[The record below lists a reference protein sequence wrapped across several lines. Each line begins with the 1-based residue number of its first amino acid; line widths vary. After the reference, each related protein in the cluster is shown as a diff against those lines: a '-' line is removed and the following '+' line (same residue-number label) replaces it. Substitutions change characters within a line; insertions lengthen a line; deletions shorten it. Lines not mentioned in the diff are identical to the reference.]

1 MVLFKNRFFQAYG
14 LWHWG
19 EGLQTVLL
27 TWYMTFHA
35 ELTATQI
42 GFYQALVLSPFLIFT
57 ISGGALSDRI
67 GAGISYVISTS
78 LFAVILV
85 SYGILEHEFGFV
97 PKLFFLYC
105 VLSGVASAV
114 SNPAID
120 TFIPDATSLR
130 VQKNALLSATA
141 HNIAKLI
148 GTLTGLLLPILTAT
162 GGFIANGVLMFLS
175 VVFLTAHK
183 RKKPQTP
190 SGPSQIIGTEPN
202 MLRQVFAHYRANPES
217 FDILLSNTLI
227 GLVMVPAGYIL
238 FPLILRE
245 KFPEF
250 GNLFALLG
258 ISSWTGAI
266 IATSVAKQMSD
277 KIVKPGV
284 VSLVIWGAYGLGLL
298 VLTVVGN
305 FYALCAAVFVFGGV
319 MLGKAMVYGNYLNN
333 CPKGQR
339 GLLIAIY
346 QTAFWGLATLGT
358 VAMGFLVDTLG
369 LDSTIIATS
378 GFILLGVIGL
388 TLRGQFIAM
397 KQPE

>member
-1 MVLFKNRFFQAYG
+1 MILFRNKFFKAYG

-67 GAGISYVISTS
+67 GAGFSYVISTS
-78 LFAVILV
+78 LFAFILI
-85 SYGILEHEFGFV
+85 SYGVLEYEFGFI

-105 VLSGVASAV
+105 ILSGVASAV

-120 TFIPDATSLR
+120 TFIPDATNLR
-130 VQKNALLSATA
+130 VQENTLLSATA

-162 GGFIANGVLMFLS
+162 GGFIANGVLMLLS
-175 VVFLTAHK
+175 VIFLTAHK
-183 RKKPQTP
+183 RKKPRTP
-190 SGPSQIIGTEPN
+190 SEAPENIVTKPN
-202 MLRQVFAHYRANPES
+202 MLRNTFAHYRASPES
-217 FDILLSNTLI
+217 FDILLSSALI
-227 GLVMVPAGYIL
+227 GLIMVPAGYIL

-245 KFPEF
+245 KFPEY

-258 ISSWTGAI
+258 IASWTGAI
-266 IATSVAKQMSD
+266 IATSVAKQISD
-277 KIVKPGV
+277 KIVRPGV

-298 VLTVVGN
+298 VLTVVGS

-333 CPKGQR
+333 CPEGQR

-358 VAMGFLVDTLG
+358 VAMGFLVDNIG
-369 LDSTIIATS
+369 INSTIVATS
-378 GFILLGVIGL
+378 AFILLGVIGL
-388 TLRGQFIAM
+388 TLRGQFIVM
-397 KQPE
+397 RQPE